1 MEGKKRLFLSL
12 VMFLAVFLIGVV
24 GFKILGGSDW
34 TLFDALYMTV
44 ITLSTVGYGE
54 VSDLSGNPAA
64 RTFAIVFIILCLGTI
79 AFAVSSI
86 TSFIV
91 EGELKNIIG
100 RKRMDKKVAK
110 LKGHYIIC
118 GTDETARTIV
128 DELVLTKKDFVVIDP
143 SQESVDRIAKQ
154 GELLTIQGDPSEDEV
169 LIKAGIEKA
178 RGVLLSLP
186 TDEANLFVT
195 ITARSLSPD
204 VRIVTKGIDPRSH
217 KKIRKAGA
225 NAVISPTFIG
235 GMRMVSEMI
244 RPVVV
249 SFLDLML
256 RERDRVLRFEEVMVP
271 SGSHL
276 VGKTLS
282 DCRFHD
288 KSGALLV
295 ALRRRGKDEFDF
307 NPEASMEIEENDV
320 LIFIA
325 SPEMIAEVKKIA
337 ESA

>member
-1 MEGKKRLFLSL
+1 MEAKKRLLLSL
-12 VMFLAVFLIGVV
+12 AMFLLVFLIGVI
-24 GFKILGGSDW
+24 GFKILGGEEW
-34 TLFDALYMTV
+34 TFFDALYMTV

-54 VSDLSGNPAA
+54 VSDLSANPAA

-91 EGELKNIIG
+91 EGELKNILG
-100 RKRMDKKVAK
+100 RKRMEKKVAK
-110 LKGHYIIC
+110 LKDHYIVC
-118 GTDETARTIV
+118 GTDETAHTII
-128 DELVLTKKDFVVIDP
+128 DELILTKRDFVVVDP
-143 SQESVDRIAKQ
+143 SIENLERIAAL
-154 GELLTIQGDPSEDEV
+154 GDLLTLQGDPSEDEV
-169 LIKAGIEKA
+169 LIGAGIEKA

-256 RERDRVLRFEEVMVP
+256 RERGRVLRFEEVFVQ
-271 SGSHL
+271 SGSPV
-276 VGKTLS
+276 VGKTLMEMK
-282 DCRFHD
+282 FHE
-288 KSGALLV
+288 KTGALLV
-295 ALRRRGKDEFDF
+295 AIRRRGKEEFDF
-307 NPEASMEIEENDV
+307 NPGPSIEIQDNDV

-325 SPEMIAEVKKIA
+325 SPDMMIEVKKIV
-337 ESA
+337 ESV